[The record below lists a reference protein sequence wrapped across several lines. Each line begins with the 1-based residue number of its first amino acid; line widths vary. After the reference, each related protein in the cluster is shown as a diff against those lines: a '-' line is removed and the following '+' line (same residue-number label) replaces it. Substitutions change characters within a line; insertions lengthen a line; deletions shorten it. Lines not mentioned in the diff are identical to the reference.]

1 MTFILKTTQHDG
13 PTSPVGSDNEHC
25 LYADIV
31 SISFRR
37 EEGGAATA
45 HCYLREPVKT
55 AEVPGFCEV
64 EKFISFTGCAY
75 VMNESGKTVS
85 SFTARTSGSASQDGD
100 FQKYAGFQKLNVT

>member
-1 MTFILKTTQHDG
+1 MSFILKTIEAGDH
-13 PTSPVGSDNEHC
+13 SPLGSDTPHC

-45 HCYLREPVKT
+45 HVWVREPVKT

-64 EKFISFTGCAY
+64 EKHICFTGAAY
-75 VMNESGKTVS
+75 VMNEAGKTVS
-85 SFTARTSGSASQDGD
+85 SFTAKTSGDLV
-100 FQKYAGFQKLNVT
+100 AGFARAA

>member
-1 MTFILKTTQHDG
+1 MTFILKTTEHAG
-13 PTSPVGSDNEHC
+13 PTSPVSSDNEHR

-64 EKFISFTGCAY
+64 EKFISFTGTAY

-85 SFTARTSGSASQDGD
+85 TFTARTSGDP
-100 FQKYAGFQKLNVT
+100 NVTALKAA